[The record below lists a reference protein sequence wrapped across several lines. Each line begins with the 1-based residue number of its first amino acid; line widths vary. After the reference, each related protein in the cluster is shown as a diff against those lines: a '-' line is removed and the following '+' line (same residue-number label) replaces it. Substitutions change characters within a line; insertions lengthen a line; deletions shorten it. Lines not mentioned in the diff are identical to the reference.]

1 LDLSSTEVFTWIKSD
16 RELAQVCE
24 LWSSAAMLA
33 LDTEFV
39 RTETFHAY
47 LGLIQ
52 VCLAEQSWLIDPL
65 TINDWQPFAAI
76 LVNPAIVKVFHSMS
90 EDAEV
95 LKHSVGVTIVNVF
108 DTQIAAGFLGY
119 PVQMSYAKLV
129 EGLFDHVLPK
139 EATRSDWL
147 KRPLDD
153 QQCEY
158 AAADVYW
165 LYQAYEIFA
174 VQLRA
179 QQRYDWVIEDCQR
192 QVDSYAPVA
201 PADYYLKLRGGWK
214 LKGSRLQ
221 ALKDLA
227 AWREVLAQ
235 ASNYNRGRILADKEL
250 IIIAEKMPTN
260 RTQLQQALPLPARKI
275 RLYGDDIIQLVKQ
288 AEATR
293 RQDYPA
299 LIDGPLPAD
308 QADLLK
314 TIRHH
319 LAELAE
325 LHNLPVELLARRKA
339 LEMWLRSGSL
349 DGQYQLPEA
358 LSGWRRGILVD
369 SVSALINA
377 QWELPN
383 ES

>member
-1 LDLSSTEVFTWIKSD
+1 VRGDQ
-16 RELAQVCE
+16 ELAQVCE
-24 LWSSAAMLA
+24 LWSGAAMLA

-65 TINDWQPFAAI
+65 TIDEWQPFADV
-76 LVNPAIVKVFHSMS
+76 LVNPGIVKVFHSMS

-129 EGLFDHVLPK
+129 EELFAHSLPK
-139 EATRSDWL
+139 ESTRSDWL
-147 KRPLDD
+147 KRPLDVK
-153 QQCEY
+153 QCEY

-165 LYQAYEIFA
+165 LYQAYELFA
-174 VQLRA
+174 VQLHA
-179 QQRYDWVIEDCQR
+179 QARYDWVVEDCQR
-192 QVDSYAPVA
+192 QVDSYTPVA
-201 PADYYLKLRGGWK
+201 PEEYYLKLRGGWK

-235 ASNYNRGRILADKEL
+235 ASNFNRGRILADKEL

-260 RTQLQQALPLPARKI
+260 RAQLQQALALPARKI
-275 RLYGDDIIQLVKQ
+275 RLYGDEITQRVKQ
-288 AEATR
+288 AEQIR
-293 RQDYPA
+293 RENYPA
-299 LIDGPLPAD
+299 LIEGPLPAD
-308 QADLLK
+308 QAELLK
-314 TIRHH
+314 TIRHR
-319 LAELAE
+319 LSELAD
-325 LHNLPVELLARRKA
+325 LHGLPVELLARRKA
-339 LEMWLRSGSL
+339 LEMWLRSGCL
-349 DGQYQLPEA
+349 DGQYELPEA
-358 LSGWRRGILVD
+358 LSGWRKGILFE
-369 SVSALINA
+369 SVSALMMA
-377 QWELPN
+377 QWNLLN

>member
-1 LDLSSTEVFTWIKSD
+1 LSSTEVFTWVRSD
-16 RELAQVCE
+16 QELAQVCD
-24 LWSSAAMLA
+24 LWSAAAMLA

-39 RTETFHAY
+39 RTETFYAY

-65 TINDWQPFAAI
+65 TINDWQPFADI
-76 LVNPAIVKVFHSMS
+76 LINPGIVKVFHSMS
-90 EDAEV
+90 EDADV

-129 EGLFDHVLPK
+129 EELFAQSLPK
-139 EATRSDWL
+139 ESTRSDWL

-153 QQCEY
+153 KQCEY

-165 LYQAYEIFA
+165 LYQAYELFA
-174 VQLRA
+174 VQLQA
-179 QQRYDWVIEDCQR
+179 QGRYDWVMEDCQR
-192 QVDSYAPVA
+192 QVDSYSPVA
-201 PADYYLKLRGGWK
+201 PENYYLKLRGGWK

-250 IIIAEKMPTN
+250 IVIAEKMPTN
-260 RTQLQQALPLPARKI
+260 RAELQQALPLPARKI
-275 RLYGDDIIQLVKQ
+275 RLYGDDVIERVKQ
-288 AEATR
+288 AAETR

-299 LIDGPLPAD
+299 LIEGPLPAD
-308 QADLLK
+308 QAELLR

-319 LAELAE
+319 LTELAE
-325 LHNLPVELLARRKA
+325 IHGLPAELLARRKA
-339 LEMWLRSGSL
+339 LEMWLRSGCL
-349 DGQYQLPEA
+349 TGQYELPEA
-358 LSGWRRGILVD
+358 LSGWRKEILFE
-369 SVSALINA
+369 SVSALMMA
-377 QWELPN
+377 QWNLLN